1 VPARLEGETWVFL
14 VDPGADGISCVRRRT
29 SHHEPLFELALDGAR
44 VGEDAVLRGAGLEAW
59 CAERALVAFAVTQLG
74 VCERALEI
82 TTDHLKQREQ
92 FGAPLGALPP
102 VQHRCADAY
111 MALDA
116 LRWVTWRA
124 AWRLSEELPA
134 AREAWIAKF
143 WAADA
148 GSRITTATQHLHG
161 GLGVDLDYPIHRYF
175 LWAKALE
182 LAHGGATPQ
191 LVALGDDMARTGP
204 PEDA

>member
-1 VPARLEGETWVFL
+1 
-14 VDPGADGISCVRRRT
+14 
-29 SHHEPLFELALDGAR
+29 
-44 VGEDAVLRGAGLEAW
+44 
-59 CAERALVAFAVTQLG
+59 
-74 VCERALEI
+74 
-82 TTDHLKQREQ
+82 
-92 FGAPLGALPP
+92 
-102 VQHRCADAY
+102 